1 MIYNKFMFSEKIARF
16 ISVLL
21 GPHVWLPLLFILII
35 FKSGLTSTQAK
46 VILPSILLLQVV
58 LPLTYMI
65 IAPRLG
71 WVSKWDMELKEER
84 KPFFLF
90 LLVLTLVN
98 LTIIYFFGNNFLF
111 DLNIIFIVLL
121 LVLFGITKY
130 WKISLHLSL
139 NTASL
144 ILINFLFSWQFPFLY
159 LIIPI
164 IFWARLK
171 LKKHTV
177 NQLSAGVII
186 TAIVIIGGLKL
197 FGYL

>member
-1 MIYNKFMFSEKIARF
+1 MPSEKIARF
-16 ISVLL
+16 LSVVL
-21 GPHVWLPLLFILII
+21 GPHVWLPLLFILVIL
-35 FKSGLTSTQAK
+35 KSGLTSTQARI
-46 VILPSILLLQVV
+46 VLPSVLLLQVI

-65 IAPRLG
+65 IAPKLG

-84 KPFFLF
+84 RPFFFF
-90 LLVLTLVN
+90 LLVLTLIN

-121 LVLFGITKY
+121 LILFGITKY

-144 ILINFLFSWQFPFLY
+144 ILINFLFSWRFPFLY

-177 NQLSAGVII
+177 NQLVAGIVI
-186 TAIVIIGGLKL
+186 TAIITFGGLHL